1 MPEYGIWS
9 ASLEAYFKV
18 KYGGGNP
25 VKTSVHNQV
34 NQKVPVNEH
43 ITIPVQTPVLQDR
56 LVVEAY
62 DYNLTGDVK
71 VGSLLFSAK

>member
-1 MPEYGIWS
+1 MPEYGIFS

-25 VKTSVHNQV
+25 VKTNVHNQV
-34 NQKVPVNEH
+34 NKKVPVNEH

-62 DYNLTGDVK
+62 DYNLTSDVK